1 MLEKNQLRS
10 RKRRGALTLEWI
22 LLVTVLVIGI
32 IGGLAAVRNAT
43 TAELLDLAE
52 AISAINV
59 GGGHG
64 HGPDGQ
70 GPCRRPAIAGR
81 HHERPD
87 GTPSQTAGP
96 DQRGHAG
103 A

>member
-1 MLEKNQLRS
+1 MVEKNQLRS

-43 TAELLDLAE
+43 TAELLDLAN

-59 GGGHG
+59 GG
-64 HGPDGQ
+64 
-70 GPCRRPAIAGR
+70 
-81 HHERPD
+81 
-87 GTPSQTAGP
+87 S
-96 DQRGHAG
+96 
-103 A
+103 